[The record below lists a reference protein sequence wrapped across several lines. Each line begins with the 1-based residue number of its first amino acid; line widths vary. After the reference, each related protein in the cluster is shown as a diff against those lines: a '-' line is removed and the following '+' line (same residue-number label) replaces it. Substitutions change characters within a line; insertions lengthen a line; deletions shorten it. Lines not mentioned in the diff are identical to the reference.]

1 MRRLP
6 VTIKAITNR
15 NPPLVTIRALKSE
28 RVMPKKFIAILFCL
42 LNVTVIAAPI
52 STQAP
57 KALTDQVQR
66 LTELLKDSHA
76 VGSPDSIMLQMVK
89 QGAGDNLALVIFT
102 IEGFG
107 GGNNHTQY
115 LAAFNVD
122 TDDAG
127 KRLHFTLIDVIPI
140 AGKGWRGIQTLN
152 AKVSINSTR
161 GEKTIS
167 LHALEVTATDA
178 PNFPSKKVTI
188 NILLNDGRLSELK
201 KP

>member
-1 MRRLP
+1 M
-6 VTIKAITNR
+6 
-15 NPPLVTIRALKSE
+15 
-28 RVMPKKFIAILFCL
+28 
-42 LNVTVIAAPI
+42 IAAAPP
-52 STQAP
+52 TKAP

-76 VGSPDSIMLQMVK
+76 VGSPDSIMVQMVK
-89 QGAGDNLALVIFT
+89 QGEDDNLALVIFT

-115 LAAFNVD
+115 LAAFNLNM
-122 TDDAG
+122 DDAG
-127 KRLHFTLIDVIPI
+127 KRPHFTLIDVIPI
-140 AGKGWRGIQTLN
+140 AGKGWRGIEALN
-152 AKVSINSTR
+152 AKVSVNSTR
-161 GEKTIS
+161 SEKTIS
-167 LHALEVTATDA
+167 LQALAVTERDA

>member
-1 MRRLP
+1 M
-6 VTIKAITNR
+6 
-15 NPPLVTIRALKSE
+15 
-28 RVMPKKFIAILFCL
+28 
-42 LNVTVIAAPI
+42 IAAPTT
-52 STQAP
+52 TQAP

-66 LTELLKDSHA
+66 LTELLKDSYA
-76 VGSPDSIMLQMVK
+76 VGSPDSIMVQMVK
-89 QGAGDNLALVIFT
+89 QGAGDNLALVIFS

-115 LAAFNVD
+115 RAAFNVD

-127 KRLHFTLIDVIPI
+127 KRQHFTLIDVIPI
-140 AGKGWRGIQTLN
+140 AGKGWRGMQALN
-152 AKVSINSTR
+152 DKVSVNSTR

-167 LHALEVTATDA
+167 LQALEVTATDA

-188 NILLNDGRLSELK
+188 NILLDDGRLRKLK

>member
-1 MRRLP
+1 
-6 VTIKAITNR
+6 
-15 NPPLVTIRALKSE
+15 
-28 RVMPKKFIAILFCL
+28 MPKKFIAILFCL
-42 LNVTVIAAPI
+42 LSVTVIAAPI
-52 STQAP
+52 STQSP

-66 LTELLKDSHA
+66 LTELLKDSYA
-76 VGSPDSIMLQMVK
+76 VGSPDSIMVQMVK

-107 GGNNHTQY
+107 GGNSHTQY

-127 KRLHFTLIDVIPI
+127 KRLHFTLIDVVPI
-140 AGKGWRGIQTLN
+140 AGKGWRGVQALN
-152 AKVSINSTR
+152 AKVSVNSTR

-167 LHALEVTATDA
+167 LQALEVIATDA

-188 NILLNDGRLSELK
+188 TILLNDGRLSELK

>member
-1 MRRLP
+1 
-6 VTIKAITNR
+6 
-15 NPPLVTIRALKSE
+15 
-28 RVMPKKFIAILFCL
+28 MPKKLVVLLFCL
-42 LNVTVIAAPI
+42 LSVTVIAAPI
-52 STQAP
+52 TTQAP
-57 KALTDQVQR
+57 KVLTDQVQR
-66 LTELLKDSHA
+66 LTELLRDSYA
-76 VGSPDSIMLQMVK
+76 VGNPDSIMVQMVK
-89 QGAGDNLALVIFT
+89 HGEGVNLALVIFT

-140 AGKGWRGIQTLN
+140 AGKGWRGIQALN
-152 AKVSINSTR
+152 AKVSVNSTR

-167 LHALEVTATDA
+167 LQALEVTAADA
-178 PNFPSKKVTI
+178 PNFPSKKVTV
-188 NILLNDGRLSELK
+188 NILLKEGRLSESK